1 MKRCELKRSNSDT
14 TFLFDKVYLDN
25 LNVNLAK
32 IECLSEINFKSI
44 NNLIQ
49 KKTSFWNDTQ
59 IPLQI

>member
-44 NNLIQ
+44 KDLMQ
-49 KKTSFWNDTQ
+49 KKTS
-59 IPLQI
+59 L